1 MQENSGSE
9 SRDIAGAEKRD
20 LTRTRILDTPLA
32 SAWRAWADPG
42 YVTQWWGPDHF
53 TSPSAEIN
61 FHEGETSL
69 VCMRASKE
77 YGGQDYFS
85 TWTYTKIVPM
95 ERIEY
100 IHNLSD
106 ENGHTLNPTSIGMP
120 ANFPQDQ
127 LHTVVFKVIDT
138 NRTEATVTQ
147 YGWTPDRLME
157 MADMGLGQ
165 SLDKMAAMF
174 SEP

>member
-1 MQENSGSE
+1 
-9 SRDIAGAEKRD
+9 
-20 LTRTRILDTPLA
+20 
-32 SAWRAWADPG
+32 
-42 YVTQWWGPDHF
+42 
-53 TSPSAEIN
+53 
-61 FHEGETSL
+61 
-69 VCMRASKE
+69 MRASKE

-85 TWTYTKIVPM
+85 TWIYTKIVPM

-106 ENGHTLNPTSIGMP
+106 ENGHTLNPMSIGMP

-147 YGWTPDRLME
+147 YG
-157 MADMGLGQ
+157 
-165 SLDKMAAMF
+165 
-174 SEP
+174 